1 MIKKIKIG
9 MVGGGDGAFIGE
21 IHRIASRIDNR
32 FELVA
37 GALSSDSSRAIDSGE
52 NLGISGDRIYTS
64 YEQMA
69 RTENARVDGIDAV
82 VIVTPNHMHFPVAK
96 AFLQQG
102 IAVICDKPV
111 TLDQLQ
117 ARQLAKI
124 IKETGSFFC
133 LTHNYT
139 AYPMVRFARE
149 LVQEGKV
156 GKIRLVQVEYVQD
169 WLSDKQ
175 EDGDNKQAQW
185 RTDPKKS
192 GAGGS
197 VGDIGSHAFNL
208 AEFISNLQVSEVCAD
223 IDAFVEGRQLD
234 DNAHVL
240 LRFQQG
246 AKGILW
252 CSQVAPGNDNQL
264 KIRIFGDRG
273 GLEWAQENPNELW
286 YSPLGEPTQRFTRAG
301 HGVSEVAN
309 RISRPPA
316 GHPEGYLEGF
326 ANLYRDSADALVL
339 HQQGK
344 SLPPELQLIPGI
356 NEGIAAMNFI
366 EAVVNSS
373 KSNSQWVPLNEQ

>member
-1 MIKKIKIG
+1 MITKIKIG
-9 MVGGGDGAFIGE
+9 MVGGGEGAFIGE
-21 IHRIASRIDNR
+21 IPRIASRLDNR

-37 GALSSDSSRAIDSGE
+37 GAFSSNSCRALVSGE
-52 NLGISGDRIYTS
+52 NLGINTDRIYTS

-69 RTENARVDGIDAV
+69 RSENARADGIDAV
-82 VIVTPNHMHFPVAK
+82 VIVTPNHLHFPVAK
-96 AFLQQG
+96 EFLQQG

-111 TLDQLQ
+111 TLDLVQ
-117 ARQLAKI
+117 ALLLAKI
-124 IKETGSFFC
+124 IKQSGSFFC

-175 EDGDNKQAQW
+175 EESGNKQAQW
-185 RTDPKKS
+185 RTDPAKS

-223 IDAFVEGRQLD
+223 IDAFVEDRQLD

-240 LRFQQG
+240 LRFKQG

-252 CSQVAPGNDNQL
+252 CSQVAPGNDNRL
-264 KIRIFGDRG
+264 KIRIYGDRG
-273 GLEWAQENPNELW
+273 GLEWAQENPNELC
-286 YSPLGEPTQRFTRAG
+286 YSPLGEPTQKFTRAG
-301 HGVSEVAN
+301 HGTTEVAN
-309 RISRPPA
+309 RISRTPA

-326 ANLYRDSADALVL
+326 ANLYRDIADALVL
-339 HQQGK
+339 HKQGK
-344 SLPPELQLIPGI
+344 MLPPELQLIPGI
-356 NEGIAAMNFI
+356 DEGIAAMSFI
-366 EAVVNSS
+366 EAVVSSS

>member
-9 MVGGGDGAFIGE
+9 MVGGGEGAFIGE

-69 RTENARVDGIDAV
+69 RTENARADGIDAV
-82 VIVTPNHMHFPVAK
+82 VIVTPNHLHFPVAR

-111 TLDQLQ
+111 TLDLVQ
-117 ARQLAKI
+117 ALLLAKI
-124 IKETGSFFC
+124 IRETGSFFC

-169 WLSDKQ
+169 WLSDRQ
-175 EDGDNKQAQW
+175 EEGDNKQAKW
-185 RTDPKKS
+185 RTDPAKS
-192 GAGGS
+192 GVGGS

-223 IDAFVEGRQLD
+223 IDAFVEDRQLD

-240 LRFQQG
+240 LRFKQG

-286 YSPLGEPTQRFTRAG
+286 YSPLGEPTQKLTRAG

-309 RISRPPA
+309 RISRTPA

-326 ANLYRDSADALVL
+326 ANLYRDIADALVL

-344 SLPPELQLIPGI
+344 MLPPELQLIPGI
-356 NEGIAAMNFI
+356 DEGIAAMSFI
-366 EAVVNSS
+366 EAVVSSS
-373 KSNSQWVPLNEQ
+373 KNNSQWVLLNEQ

>member
-1 MIKKIKIG
+1 MLKKIRIG

-37 GALSSDSSRAIDSGE
+37 GALSSDSSRAIQSGE
-52 NLGISGDRIYTS
+52 SLCISADRIYTC
-64 YEQMA
+64 YERMA
-69 RTENARVDGIDAV
+69 RTENARTDGIDAV
-82 VIVTPNHMHFPVAK
+82 VIVTPNHLHFPVAK

-111 TLDQLQ
+111 TLDSVQ
-117 ARQLAKI
+117 ALLLAKI
-124 IKETGSFFC
+124 IKQTGSFFC

-175 EDGDNKQAQW
+175 EEGGNKQAQW
-185 RTDPKKS
+185 RTDPTKS

-208 AEFISNLQVSEVCAD
+208 AEFISKLQVSEVCAD
-223 IDAFVEGRQLD
+223 IDAFVEDRKLD

-240 LRFQQG
+240 LRFKQG

-286 YSPLGEPTQRFTRAG
+286 YSPLGEPTQKLTRAG
-301 HGVSEVAN
+301 HGVSEIAN
-309 RISRPPA
+309 RISRTPA

-326 ANLYRDSADALVL
+326 ANLYRDIADALVL
-339 HQQGK
+339 HKQGK
-344 SLPPELQLIPGI
+344 MLPPELQLIPGI
-356 NEGIAAMNFI
+356 DEGIAAMNFI
-366 EAVVNSS
+366 EAVVSS
-373 KSNSQWVPLNEQ
+373 SQSNSQWVSLNEQ

>member
-1 MIKKIKIG
+1 MLKKIRIG

-37 GALSSDSSRAIDSGE
+37 GALSSDSSRAIQSGE
-52 NLGISGDRIYTS
+52 SLGISADRIYTC
-64 YEQMA
+64 YERMA
-69 RTENARVDGIDAV
+69 RTENARTDGIDAV
-82 VIVTPNHMHFPVAK
+82 VIVTPNHLHFPVAK

-111 TLDQLQ
+111 TLDSVQ
-117 ARQLAKI
+117 ALLLAKI
-124 IKETGSFFC
+124 IKQTGSFFC

-175 EDGDNKQAQW
+175 EEGGNKQAQW
-185 RTDPKKS
+185 RTDPTKS

-208 AEFISNLQVSEVCAD
+208 AEFISKLQVSEVCAD
-223 IDAFVEGRQLD
+223 IDAFVEDRKLD

-240 LRFQQG
+240 LRFKQG

-286 YSPLGEPTQRFTRAG
+286 YSPLGEPTQKLTRAG
-301 HGVSEVAN
+301 HGVSEIAN
-309 RISRPPA
+309 RISRTPA

-326 ANLYRDSADALVL
+326 ANLYRDIADALVL
-339 HQQGK
+339 HKQGK
-344 SLPPELQLIPGI
+344 MLPPELQLIPGI
-356 NEGIAAMNFI
+356 DEGIAAMNFI
-366 EAVVNSS
+366 EAVVSS
-373 KSNSQWVPLNEQ
+373 SQSNSQWVSLNEQ